1 MSSNDRWGPL
11 ESASLWRKI
20 AVGMWS
26 RPSEPTIFGTQ
37 TVLCEEMIDYLDQ
50 VYETTGEKITPTGF
64 LVGVV
69 AKFFEEN
76 PDLNVIMIGNEVRQ
90 RRDIDIFCQVSI
102 PGDNGNQ
109 PDLSGVKLSRC
120 DRFDLLEIADRLSRS
135 VSSVRSGDDE
145 NLGSSRSA
153 LDLVPSRLKPAIMR
167 LVETLTFEV
176 PFDLDRLGIR
186 SDPFG
191 SAMVT
196 SVGQFEVEQAFAPL
210 VPASRCPLVV
220 LPGAIR
226 DGVVAVDGEPA
237 VRKIMTVSVTAD
249 HRCYDGYQGG
259 QFMRAINRMVADPWS
274 YFPPPS
280 HWASANE
287 PQREPKETAP
297 MSE

>member
-1 MSSNDRWGPL
+1 
-11 ESASLWRKI
+11 
-20 AVGMWS
+20 MWS

-37 TVLCEEMIDYLDQ
+37 TVVCEEMIAYLDR
-50 VYETTGEKITPTGF
+50 VHEVTGKKITPTGF
-64 LVGVV
+64 LVAVV
-69 AKFFEEN
+69 AKFFKEN
-76 PDLNVIMIGNEVRQ
+76 PHLNVIVIGNEVRQ

-102 PGDNGNQ
+102 PGEGNTE

-120 DRFDLLEIADRLSRS
+120 DRLDLLEIADRLSRR
-135 VSSVRSGDDE
+135 VSSVRSGEDE

-153 LDLVPSRLKPAIMR
+153 LDHVPSRLKPALMR
-167 LVETLTFEV
+167 LVEFLTFEV
-176 PFDLDRLGIR
+176 PFDLDRIGIR

-220 LPGAIR
+220 LPAAIR

-259 QFMRAINRMVADPWS
+259 QFMRAINRMVSDPWAH
-274 YFPPPS
+274 FPPPS
-280 HWASANE
+280 TWAPPVA
-287 PQREPKETAP
+287 PPGEPKRSSRLTD
-297 MSE
+297 